1 MAFNEYMKK
10 PRRWAQLFQVHK
22 ADALHTMKKTVF
34 ALILIAI
41 LAIPVFAQ
49 DEYADISQDV
59 VPETVQN
66 RLSIEFHAVSGDDKV
81 TLNLP
86 EYFGRK
92 ADFVA
97 APSDNV
103 NIEIDSNGVA
113 TLSAKDPNW
122 RGIEE
127 VVFAISKEYLEEK
140 QEIKKRIYTPKDVS
154 AVTAKDKIALISDAF
169 TGEQYETM
177 IGNYKKEPVIIA
189 STLSDD
195 ALSLDLNKEVTIDF
209 SLDEK
214 SIVPKIQLDFHAKD
228 ENITLAR
235 YSEPNDTM
243 FLALIVIGVGTILI
257 LAFYLRYMFTGPL
270 RPALF
275 APKKKEAAPSRASQF
290 KGDAMS
296 KLKNIRR
303 RLGKESP
310 AKLYKE
316 TLFAMNSFITKAFRV
331 SAAHPEQADKKL
343 DNYGITGSLKSDIIS
358 YLTEYREAVYKA
370 SEIKKENV
378 ETLIRLAESILSRL

>member
-1 MAFNEYMKK
+1 MRKAVII
-10 PRRWAQLFQVHK
+10 ALF
-22 ADALHTMKKTVF
+22 
-34 ALILIAI
+34 IAI
-41 LAIPVFAQ
+41 LAIPAFAQ
-49 DEYADISQDV
+49 DEYEVPRDIV
-59 VPETVQN
+59 VPETVRN

-86 EYFGRK
+86 DYFGRK

-103 NIEIDSNGVA
+103 NVEINSNGVA

-127 VVFAISKEYLEEK
+127 IVFAVSKEYLEEK
-140 QEIKKRIYTPKDVS
+140 KEVKRVYVPRNLS
-154 AVTAKDKIALISDAF
+154 AVTAKDKIALVSDAF
-169 TGEQYETM
+169 TQDQYET
-177 IGNYKKEPVIIA
+177 IVGNLAKEPVVIA

-195 ALSLDLNKEVTIDF
+195 ALSLDLNKEITMSF
-209 SLDEK
+209 SRDDK
-214 SIVPKIQLDFHAKD
+214 SIVPKVQLDFHAKN

-235 YSEPNDTM
+235 YSEPSDTL
-243 FLALIVIGVGTILI
+243 FLALLVIGVGTILI
-257 LAFYLRYMFTGPL
+257 LAFYLKYMFTGPL

-275 APKKKEAAPSRASQF
+275 AIKKKEAAPSRASQY
-290 KGDAMS
+290 KGDALS
-296 KLKNIRR
+296 RLKGIRR

-316 TLFAMNSFITKAFRV
+316 TLMVMNSFITKAFRV
-331 SAAHPEQADKKL
+331 SGAHLEQADKRL
-343 DNYGITGSLKSDIIS
+343 DNYGITGSLKTDIVS

-378 ETLIRLAESILSRL
+378 ETLIRFAESILSRL